1 MQTPTLEVQTC
12 YGYRGCVERETER
25 ETALATYTAELLVD
39 GLTCKHCVASVE
51 EEVSEVE
58 GVTTVDV
65 DLKSGGT
72 SKVTVVSTEP
82 LNEDAVRDAIVE
94 AGFVLKEMNTL

>member
-1 MQTPTLEVQTC
+1 M
-12 YGYRGCVERETER
+12 
-25 ETALATYTAELLVD
+25 ATYTAELLVD

-94 AGFVLKEMNTL
+94 AGFVLKEMSAL

>member
-1 MQTPTLEVQTC
+1 M
-12 YGYRGCVERETER
+12 
-25 ETALATYTAELLVD
+25 ATYTAELLVD

-72 SKVTVVSTEP
+72 SKV
-82 LNEDAVRDAIVE
+82 AVRDAIVE
-94 AGFVLKEMNTL
+94 AGFVLKEMSAL